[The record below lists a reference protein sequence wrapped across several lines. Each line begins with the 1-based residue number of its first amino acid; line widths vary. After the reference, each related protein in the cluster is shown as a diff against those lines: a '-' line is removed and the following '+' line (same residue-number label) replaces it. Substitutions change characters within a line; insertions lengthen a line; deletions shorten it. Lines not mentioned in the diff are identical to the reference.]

1 MKVVSVEEME
11 KIREEK
17 MSKVKKISKSADGA
31 VHTLKK
37 GTCVLVTNITQNEIE
52 MPFVHDTND
61 NKIKTMA
68 QMVYEEK
75 NGKLPK
81 GYIARP
87 ICGNMNCINIKHI
100 EEIKANR
107 KD

>member
-11 KIREEK
+11 K
-17 MSKVKKISKSADGA
+17 VKKINKSAERA

-37 GTCVLVTNITQNEIE
+37 GTCVLVTNITKNEIE

-100 EEIKANR
+100 EDFKAF
-107 KD
+107 KM